1 MEELARLKKKL
12 EKAIADADENEALD
26 VIRALDRVTITMD
39 SLGVHIVQ
47 SIKEDERLVE

>member
-39 SLGVHIVQ
+39 SLGVHLSPIQ
-47 SIKEDERLVE
+47 QRR